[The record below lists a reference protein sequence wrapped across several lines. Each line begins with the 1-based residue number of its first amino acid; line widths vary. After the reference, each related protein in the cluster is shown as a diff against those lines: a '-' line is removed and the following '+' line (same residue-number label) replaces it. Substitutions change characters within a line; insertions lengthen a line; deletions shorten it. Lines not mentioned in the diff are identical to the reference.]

1 MGLFKNNKKTEIDYF
16 YLTLNNGVSSIKIG
30 EKEIP
35 ILGILVAPGAMHE
48 VITGKKIDS
57 NIDKTPTGTMT
68 YISAVP
74 VPKKEAKSV
83 EEIIFAMTI
92 PEKEEFEKI
101 MKKMRQDIEDQHFVN
116 SSYGLGEMMMR
127 RLMVKA
133 KREKEE

>member
-1 MGLFKNNKKTEIDYF
+1 MGLFKNNKKTKIDYF

-35 ILGILVAPGAMHE
+35 ILGILVTPDAMHE
-48 VITGKKIDS
+48 VVTGKKIEK

-74 VPKKEAKSV
+74 VPKKEAKGV
-83 EEIIFAMTI
+83 EDIIFAMTI
-92 PEKEEFEKI
+92 PEKEQFEQI
-101 MKKMRQDIEDQHFVN
+101 MKQMKEDIEDQHFVN

>member
-1 MGLFKNNKKTEIDYF
+1 MGLFKNNKKTKIDYF

-35 ILGILVAPGAMHE
+35 ILGILVTPDAMHE
-48 VITGKKIDS
+48 VVTGKKIEK

-74 VPKKEAKSV
+74 VPKKEAKGV
-83 EEIIFAMTI
+83 EDIIFAMTI
-92 PEKEEFEKI
+92 PEKEQFEQI
-101 MKKMRQDIEDQHFVN
+101 MKQMKEDIEDQHFVN

-133 KREKEE
+133 KREKED